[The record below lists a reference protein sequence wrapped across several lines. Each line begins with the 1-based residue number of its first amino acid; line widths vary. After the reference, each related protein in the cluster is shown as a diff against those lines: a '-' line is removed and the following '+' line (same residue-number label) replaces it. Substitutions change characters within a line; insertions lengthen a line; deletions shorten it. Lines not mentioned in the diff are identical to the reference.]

1 MKNTIKTIEDVK
13 AFVQYLIDND
23 QLYHF
28 DDEPN
33 EVINSDNEATFT
45 SNECKLLNKRIN
57 EICEL
62 YMLDEAFEYALDYLE
77 QD

>member
-1 MKNTIKTIEDVK
+1 MKNTIKTIEDIK

-28 DDEPN
+28 DDEPS

-45 SNECKLLNKRIN
+45 LDECKLLNERIN

>member
-28 DDEPN
+28 DDEPS
-33 EVINSDNEATFT
+33 EVINSDNEAIFT
-45 SNECKLLNKRIN
+45 LDECKLLNERIN